1 MDNLLQQLQEQL
13 KQYSSDN
20 NREKLPILEILW
32 NHYFQTHPMNNDR
45 IKQIES
51 ILAPAFEAISLND
64 SNEAFILL
72 YDLVESYQH
81 AAFIEG
87 IQVGLQIDGLLHKKC
102 TP

>member
-1 MDNLLQQLQEQL
+1 MENLLQQLQEQL

-32 NHYFQTHPMNNDR
+32 DCYYQSNPIRTEQ
-45 IKQIES
+45 IKQVENK
-51 ILAPAFEAISLND
+51 LAPAFEALSFED
-64 SNEAFILL
+64 SNDAFCLL
-72 YDLVESYQH
+72 YGLVEAYQH